1 VRRAEAWRRDVAR
14 VEADYKAGL
23 VSINFLRQERER
35 LLLKVGFHTIQ
46 ANLWEKNADRHS

>member
-1 VRRAEAWRRDVAR
+1 